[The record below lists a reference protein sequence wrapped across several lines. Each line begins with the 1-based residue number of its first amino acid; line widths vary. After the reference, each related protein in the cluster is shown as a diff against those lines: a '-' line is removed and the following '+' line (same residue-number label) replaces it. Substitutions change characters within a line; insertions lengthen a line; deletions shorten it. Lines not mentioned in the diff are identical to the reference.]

1 MKICLKI
8 ICIFL
13 ISTSHLLS
21 QNLVPFLL
29 KNGRYSYVL
38 PKTKNVAFQ
47 KQFDNAMPFYNG
59 IAFVKYRSKW
69 GAIDSLG
76 KYVIQP
82 QFDYIRQIPGGFI
95 EGYSSVYGEDE
106 YFSAFRNNFYSFEE
120 FSIPDT
126 LFQYPSKYIPN
137 FNFVTH
143 FGNESNFEDYA
154 IVKVRN
160 SEDYFIVN
168 KKLNYA
174 VKINEDKFERV
185 TYNEGRAYLRLDRVD
200 NYSNGFFK
208 VGFRVLNSNSSVK
221 FVNYL
226 NVKGEFLLNE
236 NYYEYDDDISG
247 FNNGLAI
254 VKKDEKYGFIDSSR
268 NEIIPLKYSS
278 LSKFSNGVS
287 NASFDNFKGYIDMS
301 GRPLFPFGDDEKFEY
316 LGDFNEGFGFV
327 SGKNGEARVLS
338 IIDPSGKTMFSINST
353 YQDNLV
359 KFSNGKIP
367 IYNKQKS
374 SYYDVY
380 DTTGKVVYRINFPA
394 VSNFSKDGFSLVQ
407 SELYSGKYSLIESQK
422 GREVFVNKYDKILFK
437 YESKFCD
444 RDISEYEILDFDKDF
459 DFVEIN
465 LFSSGL
471 IFVENIGLRFYVDK
485 DGFEYLE

>member
-1 MKICLKI
+1 M
-8 ICIFL
+8 
-13 ISTSHLLS
+13 
-21 QNLVPFLL
+21 VPFLL

-47 KQFDNAMPFYNG
+47 KQFDNATPFYNG

-76 KYVIQP
+76 KYVLQP
-82 QFDYIRQIPGGFI
+82 QFDYIRQISGGFI
-95 EGYSSVYGEDE
+95 EGHYNSPGDD
-106 YFSAFRNNFYSFEE
+106 NSFEE

-126 LFQYPSKYIPN
+126 LFQYPTKYIPN

-143 FGNESNFEDYA
+143 FGDESNFEDYA

-160 SEDYFIVN
+160 SGDYFIIN
-168 KKLNYA
+168 KKFNYA
-174 VKINEDKFERV
+174 VKINEDKFKRDRG
-185 TYNEGRAYLRLDRVD
+185 YFRLDRLND
-200 NYSNGFFK
+200 FSNGFFE
-208 VGFRVLNSNSSVK
+208 VGFRKTTDGLQ
-221 FVNYL
+221 FVDYL

-236 NYYEYDDDISG
+236 NYYEFDDHISG
-247 FNNGLAI
+247 FHNGLAI

-278 LSKFSNGVS
+278 LSEFSNGVS

-316 LGDFNEGFGFV
+316 LGDFNEGYGFV
-327 SGKNGEARVLS
+327 FGKNGEARLLS
-338 IIDPSGKTMFSINST
+338 IINPSGKTMFSINST
-353 YQDNLV
+353 YQDNFF

-380 DTTGKVVYRINFPA
+380 DTTGKVVYNINFPA

-407 SELYSGKYSLIESQK
+407 SELYSGKYSLIESRK
-422 GREVFVNKYDKILFK
+422 GREIFVNKYDKILFK
-437 YESKFCD
+437 DGLKYHRGD
-444 RDISEYEILDFDKDF
+444 TLEYDILDLNSEIDF
-459 DFVEIN
+459 TKIN
-465 LFSSGL
+465 LFASGL
-471 IFVENIGLRFYVDK
+471 ILVENIGLRFYVDK
-485 DGFEYLE
+485 DGFEYFE

>member
-1 MKICLKI
+1 MKICFKI

-47 KQFDNAMPFYNG
+47 KQFDMAMPFYNG

-76 KYVIQP
+76 KYILQP
-82 QFDYIRQIPGGFI
+82 QFAFIRQISGGFI
-95 EGYSSVYGEDE
+95 EGHYNFNEGHYNSTNEDN
-106 YFSAFRNNFYSFEE
+106 SLEE
-120 FSIPDT
+120 FLIPDT

-143 FGNESNFEDYA
+143 FGDESNSEDYA
-154 IVKVRN
+154 IVNVRN
-160 SEDYFIVN
+160 SGDYFIIN
-168 KKLNYA
+168 KKFNYA
-174 VKINEDKFERV
+174 VKIHEDKFERV
-185 TYNEGRAYLRLDRVD
+185 THNDGRAYFRLDRLD

-208 VGFRVLNSNSSVK
+208 AGFRVQNSSGGVK
-221 FVNYL
+221 FVDYL

-236 NYYEYDDDISG
+236 NYYEFDDHISG
-247 FNNGLAI
+247 FHNGLAI

-278 LSKFSNGVS
+278 LSEFSNGVS

-316 LGDFNEGFGFV
+316 LGDFNEGYGFV
-327 SGKNGEARVLS
+327 FGKNGEARLFS
-338 IIDPSGKTMFSINST
+338 IINPSGKTMFSINST
-353 YQDNLV
+353 YQDNFV

-367 IYNKQKS
+367 IHNKQKS

-380 DTTGKVVYRINFPA
+380 DTTGKVVYSINFPA

-407 SELYSGKYSLIESQK
+407 SELYSGKYSLIESRK
-422 GREVFVNKYDKILFK
+422 GREIFVNKYDKILFK
-437 YESKFCD
+437 DGLKYHRGD
-444 RDISEYEILDFDKDF
+444 TLEYGILDFNSEIDF
-459 DFVEIN
+459 TKIN
-465 LFSSGL
+465 LFASGL
-471 IFVENIGLRFYVDK
+471 ILVENIGLRFYVDK
-485 DGFEYLE
+485 DGFEYFE